1 MRYDEK
7 LAEGRFSVSVVSP
20 GNPAGRLIEKE
31 GCPMPKPATE
41 RRLWD
46 AFAAE
51 CAAYMKYT
59 FYAQAAKQEGYQQI
73 AAVFEQTAE
82 NEKAH
87 ARLWLLALGAF
98 PDGTCPGDTLKNLRA
113 AAEGERSEY
122 TVQYKECA
130 ADAKKEGET
139 RLIAQFEGVA
149 AVEASHERRFR
160 ELIQHLEQ
168 NQVFLSPDDP
178 NMLWRCRFCG
188 HRHMGPQAPEACP
201 VCGYPKGF
209 FERKLSD

>member
-1 MRYDEK
+1 
-7 LAEGRFSVSVVSP
+7 
-20 GNPAGRLIEKE
+20 
-31 GCPMPKPATE
+31 MPKPATE

-59 FYAQAAKQEGYQQI
+59 FYAQAAKQEGFQQI

-98 PDGTCPGDTLKNLRA
+98 PDGTRPGDTLKNLRS
-113 AAEGERSEY
+113 AAEGERAEY

-130 ADAKKEGET
+130 ADAKKEGED
-139 RLIAQFEGVA
+139 RLLTQFEGVA
-149 AVEASHERRFR
+149 AVEASHEQRFL
-160 ELIQHLEQ
+160 ELIQYLEQ
-168 NQVFLSPDDP
+168 NQLFSSPNDP
-178 NMLWRCRFCG
+178 AMPWRCHFCG
-188 HRHMGPQAPEACP
+188 HRSIGSQAPKACP
-201 VCGYPKGF
+201 VCGYPQGF
-209 FERKLSD
+209 FERVLDSSKG